1 MSITNSMQGNSQAAE
16 TSWAPAE
23 IPKRTIWGRELVALG
38 RRLSELLRAAKSS
51 GGREDDPMYFGM

>member
-1 MSITNSMQGNSQAAE
+1 MSMSNAIPGNQKLAWLPTA
-16 TSWAPAE
+16 
-23 IPKRTIWGRELVALG
+23 IPRSANWGQKLVDLG